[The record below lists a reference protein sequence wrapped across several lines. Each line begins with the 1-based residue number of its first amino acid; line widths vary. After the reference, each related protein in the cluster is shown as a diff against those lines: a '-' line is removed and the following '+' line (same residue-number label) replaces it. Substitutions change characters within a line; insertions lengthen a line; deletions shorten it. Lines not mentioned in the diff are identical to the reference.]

1 MSLNTDLI
9 SELISGNGF
18 TSVHDKLARK
28 IGFGEAGMFQ
38 IILSKHQYYKSRN
51 ELKDYECHDCFYLT
65 NADLEER
72 GFGSGEVKTMKDKL
86 KDLGLIG
93 WVVKGL
99 PAKTY
104 YFLPDD
110 LAQKL
115 IKIFEISHETP
126 QKPLEMPVGHF
137 DSTSKPFQPN
147 KLDILAEHSKDKI
160 EDKINDNSL
169 SGVDP
174 KIESQI
180 LEFSDSIQSHP
191 MYPVQIQ
198 TIQNTLVIPEELK
211 EKIDELALREC
222 AIAMITDGKSS
233 VGHWAGY
240 LKTGY
245 SKAISDFV
253 TNSRTKIQIQKN
265 EYYEGKKTNQAAN
278 PVLNQ
283 PAFFDKHPALEPITE
298 QELFGIGSKNSQE
311 RAEAEAQNSKKYE
324 ASQARNDML
333 KGFNIGKN
341 TMNGPSQ
348 RTANNTMNSYLNSS
362 TNYI

>member
-38 IILSKHQYYKSRN
+38 IILTKHQYYKSRN
-51 ELKDYECHDCFYLT
+51 ELKEYDCHGCFYLT

-104 YFLPDD
+104 YYLPDD

-137 DSTSKPFQPN
+137 DPTSRPFQPN
-147 KLDILAEHSKDKI
+147 KLDVLAEHSKDKI
-160 EDKINDNSL
+160 EDKINHNSL

-174 KIESQI
+174 KIENQI
-180 LEFSDSIQSHP
+180 TEFSSSIQSHP
-191 MYPVQIQ
+191 MYPVQVQ
-198 TIQNTLVIPEELK
+198 TIQNTLTIPEELK
-211 EKIDELALREC
+211 ETIDLTALREC
-222 AIAMITDGKSS
+222 AIAMITDGKSN

-245 SKAISDFV
+245 SKAISDFI

-265 EYYEGKKTNQAAN
+265 EYYEGKKTNQSAN
-278 PVLNQ
+278 PVENK
-283 PAFFDKHPALEPITE
+283 PAFFDSHPQLQPITD
-298 QELFGIGSKNSQE
+298 QELFDIGVKNSHE
-311 RAEAEAQNSKKYE
+311 RFEAESQNSKKYNPSE
-324 ASQARNDML
+324 ARNQML
-333 KGFNIGKN
+333 KGFNIGNKPE
-341 TMNGPSQ
+341 NGPSQ
-348 RTANNTMNSYLNSS
+348 RTMNNTMNNYLNSS